1 MGICDSKSK
10 EEKNPATPQQI
21 NNTNTPHLANNT
33 ATPQIISNST
43 VVNEGKYPQPT
54 IQPSTDQK
62 NFVRFPNNTQNQ
74 AGLNVQVPGDFDRP
88 SNIDRHVS
96 LGSSINMDDDSM
108 ADSQPRNTLV
118 SNN

>member
-1 MGICDSKSK
+1 MGICESKK
-10 EEKNPATPQQI
+10 AEKNTATPQQI

-33 ATPQIISNST
+33 ATPQIINNSK

-54 IQPSTDQK
+54 IQPSTSDK

-74 AGLNVQVPGDFDRP
+74 AGLNLQAPADFDRP

-96 LGSSINMDDDSM
+96 LGSSINMDDGSRD
-108 ADSQPRNTLV
+108 DSQPRNTLV

>member
-1 MGICDSKSK
+1 MGICESKSK
-10 EEKNPATPQQI
+10 EEKKSATPQQI
-21 NNTNTPHLANNT
+21 NNTNTPHLANNI
-33 ATPQIISNST
+33 ATPQIINNSK

-54 IQPSTDQK
+54 IQPSTSEK

-74 AGLNVQVPGDFDRP
+74 AGLNLQVPGDFDRP